1 MARLFFLFLLV
12 AAVVGGSLLPPS
24 PLLVRGEHQP
34 FYLQFLSEE
43 SDSDTECHCPTHEE
57 MKKAFMDQAR
67 RDNGKI
73 YYMMG
78 CYGDFSQQAATIFK
92 DIAPMGMFS
101 SCRVL
106 LALSESLIPSD
117 FLCHHLSLS
126 PPDRPPKLS

>member
-12 AAVVGGSLLPPS
+12 VAVVGGSLLPPS

-34 FYLQFLSEE
+34 FYLQFFSEE
-43 SDSDTECHCPTHEE
+43 SDGDTECHCTTHEE
-57 MKKAFMDQAR
+57 MKKAFMDQAE
-67 RDNGKI
+67 RDGGKI
-73 YYMMG
+73 TYMMG

-92 DIAPMGMFS
+92 DIAPMGAAS
-101 SCRVL
+101 SSRVL

-117 FLCHHLSLS
+117 FLYPHLSLS